1 MAATTDQKKARLLDL
16 LINVGELVRD
26 GNRDIDQV
34 SDVLQVIKDG
44 QGGAEQLLAAF
55 QQRAIPKPAPK
66 PVEPEPLLEALGTVK
81 IYSTS
86 EQFIARNKFVLNYGR
101 KAKPGVRIAYLDD
114 NFKVWYL
121 DKVEE
126 PMPETVLR
134 YAKLTRPAR
143 DDDIRAEIGAEF
155 EQTALAQIFGLMSD
169 QPNGEPGILL
179 TDLWNVFYVPDIHGS
194 LRAVSVRW
202 GASAGGWSVS
212 AGSVGH
218 PGGWRDGHRVFS
230 RNSSF
235 SETVAV

>member
-1 MAATTDQKKARLLDL
+1 MAATTDQKKARMFDL
-16 LINVGELVRD
+16 LITVGELVRD
-26 GNRDIDQV
+26 GRRDIDEV
-34 SDVLQVIKDG
+34 CDVLQVIKDE
-44 QGGAEQLLAAF
+44 QDGAEQLLAAL
-55 QQRAIPKPAPK
+55 QQRAIRKPAPK
-66 PVEPEPLLEALGTVK
+66 PMEPEPLLEALGTVK

-101 KAKPGVRIAYLDD
+101 KAKPGVRIAYLGD

-194 LRAVSVRW
+194 LRAVSVHW
-202 GASAGGWSVS
+202 HTSAGGWRVFARSVENPS
-212 AGSVGH
+212 RWAGGNR
-218 PGGWRDGHRVFS
+218 GFS
-230 RNSSF
+230 RNSDS
-235 SETVAV
+235 SETVAA